1 MKLGETLCHSVVNK
15 ENPLYFYSNLK
26 LIIFVPRI
34 TIRS

>member
-26 LIIFVPRI
+26 LITKVSHPLKH
-34 TIRS
+34 